1 VTSENIVRTIVRDEL
16 DRHLTEL
23 EERVAY
29 GLRRSR
35 QDVLKVVDMRLQ
47 ASEREI
53 LGQLHE
59 NVAQVMQDLELII
72 EGSGV
77 LDEIEQCAQEFLGH
91 EDEVRL
97 RRGISAALGQATQ
110 RIEELLTVRRDGR
123 EPIMAQ
129 VRAKLQ
135 SLVAKQKLIKEDLR
149 LTLKQELPKT
159 EAV

>member
-1 VTSENIVRTIVRDEL
+1 MTSENVIRIIIRGEL

-29 GLRRSR
+29 SLRRSR
-35 QDVLKVVDMRLQ
+35 QDVLKAVEMRLQ

-53 LGQLHE
+53 LSQLHE
-59 NVAQVMQDLELII
+59 NIGQVTQDLELII

-77 LDEIEQCAQEFLGH
+77 LDEIEQCAQEFLEH

-97 RRGISAALGQATQ
+97 RRGISAALDRTTQ

-123 EPIMAQ
+123 EPVMAQ
-129 VRAKLQ
+129 VRAKLE
-135 SLVAKQKLIKEDLR
+135 SILAKQKLIKQN
-149 LTLKQELPKT
+149 LKLAFEQELPETK
-159 EAV
+159 AA